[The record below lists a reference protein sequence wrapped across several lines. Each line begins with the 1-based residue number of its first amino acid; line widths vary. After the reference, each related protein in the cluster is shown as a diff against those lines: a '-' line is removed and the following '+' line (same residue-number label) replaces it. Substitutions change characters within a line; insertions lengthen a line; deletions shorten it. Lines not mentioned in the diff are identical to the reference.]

1 MFYHLFKYLD
11 EAFNLPGSGVFQYI
25 SFRSAAAII
34 VALLIG
40 IIFGRAIIDFL
51 RRKQIGEEPFTFTT
65 ATTSTSYT
73 LGQNTASTHYNN
85 GMQISFCGS
94 PEVVKYADDNIELD
108 TDKGEI
114 RFTSSSGHRATIT
127 QNGIK
132 GSRIGFDI
140 EREALG
146 DEFSEYAFTLPD
158 GLKVHCLIGPAIQND
173 IITKEVLEGIFGV
186 TGGVFSI
193 ANGVLKTAGNIL
205 NLAGGII
212 QIAAPADIESARED
226 IRKAQEDIR
235 EAQKEMQDA
244 IKETHKEIRE
254 AQKEMRKEI
263 EKRNE

>member
-1 MFYHLFKYLD
+1 M
-11 EAFNLPGSGVFQYI
+11 
-25 SFRSAAAII
+25 
-34 VALLIG
+34 
-40 IIFGRAIIDFL
+40 
-51 RRKQIGEEPFTFTT
+51 
-65 ATTSTSYT
+65 
-73 LGQNTASTHYNN
+73 
-85 GMQISFCGS
+85 
-94 PEVVKYADDNIELD
+94 KYADDNIELD

-173 IITKEVLEGIFGV
+173 IINKEVLEGIFGV

-193 ANGVLKTAGNIL
+193 ANGILNTAGNIL

-226 IRKAQEDIR
+226 IRKAQEEMR
-235 EAQKEMQDA
+235 EAQKEMRNA
-244 IKETHKEIRE
+244 IKEAQEEMRE

-263 EKRNE
+263 EKINE